1 MAKRENTKTIQ
12 LVQYHTFWNM
22 NEMVKRAG
30 IFRRGGGML
39 KDERITFRTNL
50 LKSYRR
56 TKPRRMIPLEQVFH
70 DYAGETI
77 TDETVQRVIA
87 PVIWMIRKG
96 AFDNQAAI

>member
-1 MAKRENTKTIQ
+1 MVKRENTKTTQ
-12 LVQYHTFWNM
+12 LVQYHIFWNM
-22 NEMVKRAG
+22 NETVKRAG
-30 IFRRGGGML
+30 IFRRGGGTL

-56 TKPRRMIPLEQVFH
+56 TKPRRMVPLEQVFN

-77 TDETVQRVIA
+77 SDETVQRVIA

-96 AFDNQAAI
+96 VFDSTAAI